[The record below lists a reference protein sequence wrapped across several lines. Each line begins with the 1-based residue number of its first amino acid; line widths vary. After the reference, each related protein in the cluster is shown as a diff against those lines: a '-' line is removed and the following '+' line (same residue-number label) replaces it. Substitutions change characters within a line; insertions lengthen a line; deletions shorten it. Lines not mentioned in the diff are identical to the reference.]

1 MVKVY
6 RVDENCQECKG
17 ISLRL
22 EKPGAAY
29 EDWQIEEFYLTKDE
43 LAVLYRLRLIVT
55 VTDARR
61 DIPLSVARSEEKST
75 YDQEI

>member
-1 MVKVY
+1 MLSVSDVVEVSLSGEDVMAKVY

-43 LAVLYRLRLIVT
+43 LAVLHRLRLIVNW
-55 VTDARR
+55 
-61 DIPLSVARSEEKST
+61 
-75 YDQEI
+75 

>member
-1 MVKVY
+1 MSFLRMRSVSGVVEVSGCGEDVMAKVY

-22 EKPGAAY
+22 EKPGGAY

-43 LAVLYRLRLIVT
+43 LAVLHRLRLIV
-55 VTDARR
+55 DW
-61 DIPLSVARSEEKST
+61 
-75 YDQEI
+75 

>member
-1 MVKVY
+1 MAKVY

-43 LAVLYRLRLIVT
+43 LSVLHRLRLIGNW
-55 VTDARR
+55 
-61 DIPLSVARSEEKST
+61 
-75 YDQEI
+75 

>member
-1 MVKVY
+1 MSFLRMLSVSGVVEVSWCGEDVMVKVY

-29 EDWQIEEFYLTKDE
+29 EDWQIQEFYLSKDE
-43 LAVLYRLRLIVT
+43 LAVLYRLRLIVNW
-55 VTDARR
+55 
-61 DIPLSVARSEEKST
+61 
-75 YDQEI
+75 